1 MKCLIKFRKPWGLW
15 KHMLI
20 ANLREEKILHHL
32 KKCQASK
39 IIFDFKNCRYF
50 TVAGYIKPGGRG
62 KVWGLG
68 HLHSGE
74 DTHKHTFIHS
84 NQHLL
89 NCALGIQR

>member
-62 KVWGLG
+62 KGWWASYFSLSLV
-68 HLHSGE
+68 
-74 DTHKHTFIHS
+74 
-84 NQHLL
+84 L
-89 NCALGIQR
+89 NSQAGR